1 MILGLKIDVCTYE
14 GLRVGVPNLL
24 RLLRSHGVSA
34 SFFVALG
41 PDTTGR
47 AVFRALRPGFLAKM
61 RRTRAVRTYGLRT
74 ILSGTI
80 LPPRHMGRGL
90 APLLRNIIAAGHELA
105 IHGYDHRHWQ
115 DRLHRMDAG
124 QVRGEIRQAME
135 VYHEVAGAAPRGFGA
150 PGWQVTPASLR
161 VVDEAGFAYASDTRG
176 TQPFFPRAAGE
187 EFRTLQLPTTFPTL
201 DEVLGLEGMDANDFV
216 ALVRRDAKGKP
227 GRVLTLHAEMEGGGF
242 QEMAGQLLAG
252 LLEDGV
258 ICVPLEVLAEQVR
271 GGGEGRIPAC
281 EVVLRPIRGRAGS
294 VAMPAGFAVS

>member
-41 PDTTGR
+41 PDTSGR

-61 RRTRAVRTYGLRT
+61 WRTRAVRTYGLRT

-90 APLLRNIIAAGHELA
+90 APLLRDIIAAGHELA

-124 QVRGEIRQAME
+124 QVRGEIRQAM
-135 VYHEVAGAAPRGFGA
+135 G
-150 PGWQVTPASLR
+150 SI
-161 VVDEAGFAYASDTRG
+161 TRW
-176 TQPFFPRAAGE
+176 
-187 EFRTLQLPTTFPTL
+187 
-201 DEVLGLEGMDANDFV
+201 
-216 ALVRRDAKGKP
+216 
-227 GRVLTLHAEMEGGGF
+227 
-242 QEMAGQLLAG
+242 
-252 LLEDGV
+252 
-258 ICVPLEVLAEQVR
+258 
-271 GGGEGRIPAC
+271 
-281 EVVLRPIRGRAGS
+281 RGRPTAGS
-294 VAMPAGFAVS
+294 GRRAGR

>member
-90 APLLRNIIAAGHELA
+90 APLLREIIAAGHELA

-124 QVRGEIRQAME
+124 QVRGEIRQAMG

-176 TQPFFPRAAGE
+176 TQPFFPRAAGGV
-187 EFRTLQLPTTFPTL
+187 FRTLQLPTTFPTL
-201 DEVLGLEGMDANDFV
+201 DEVLGLEGMDANDFA
-216 ALVRRDAKGKP
+216 ALVRREAKGKL
-227 GRVLTLHAEMEGGGF
+227 GKVLTLHAEMEGGGF
-242 QEMAGQLLAG
+242 QEMAGRLLAG

-271 GGGEGRIPAC
+271 GGGEGSIPAC
-281 EVVLRPIRGRAGS
+281 EVVLRPIRGRAGT
-294 VAMPAGFAVS
+294 VAMPAGLAVN